1 MNVMILTI
9 GLGLAVG
16 QPPQSQPAAGE
27 SLRPEP
33 GWKEMGRNL
42 WFDREGR
49 RAILRARVVFREGP
63 LEHLMCKKG
72 TKEHE
77 AIVATDAV
85 PEQIHTVLLLTGA
98 KVGNPV
104 QFAPVFRPPSGSA
117 IAIELNWWQDGKLQ
131 AADARRWVW
140 DEKTKSSLAID
151 WVFGGSFF
159 YEDPITKK
167 PRYAADDGDLIT
179 VANFG
184 NSILDLPIASSAN
197 DADRVFTANTRRIPP
212 IGTEVFVV
220 MSPRPESQSP
230 ESKRGGP
237 PETKKREPP
246 ASKNGQTPDAGS
258 TTRPEK

>member
-16 QPPQSQPAAGE
+16 QPPRAQPAAGE

-33 GWKEMGRNL
+33 GWKELGPSL

-49 RAILRARVVFREGP
+49 RVILRARVVLREGP

-85 PEQIHTVLLLTGA
+85 PQQIHTVLLLTGA
-98 KVGNPV
+98 KVGKPV
-104 QFAPVFRPPSGSA
+104 QFAPEFRPPSGSA
-117 IAIELNWWQDGKLQ
+117 IAIEMKWRQDGKLQ
-131 AADARRWVW
+131 TADARQWVW
-140 DEKTKSSLAID
+140 DEKTKSPLAID
-151 WVFGGSFF
+151 WVFAGSFL

-184 NSILDLPIASSAN
+184 NSILDLPMASSAN
-197 DADRVFTANTRRIPP
+197 DADRVFTANTKKIPP
-212 IGTEVFVV
+212 VGTEVFVV
-220 MSPRPESQSP
+220 LSPRSEPRSTEP
-230 ESKRGGP
+230 KKGGTP
-237 PETKKREPP
+237 GSKKREPP
-246 ASKNGQTPDAGS
+246 GSQDRDARDAGS
-258 TTRPEK
+258 TARPEK

>member
-1 MNVMILTI
+1 MTVMLLTI
-9 GLGLAVG
+9 GLGLALG
-16 QPPQSQPAAGE
+16 QRPVSQPAAGE

-33 GWKEMGRNL
+33 SWKEMGRNL
-42 WFDREGR
+42 WFDRDRR

-85 PEQIHTVLLLTGA
+85 PEQIHTALILTGA
-98 KVGNPV
+98 SVGKPV
-104 QFAPVFRPPSGSA
+104 QFAPEFRPPSGSA
-117 IAIELNWWQDGKLQ
+117 IAIELKWWQGGKLRSD
-131 AADARRWVW
+131 DARQWVW
-140 DEKTKSSLAID
+140 DEKTKSPLAID
-151 WVFGGSFF
+151 WVFAGSFL

-179 VANFG
+179 VANFA
-184 NSILDLPIASSAN
+184 NAVLDLPIASSAN

-220 MSPRPESQSP
+220 MSPRPESRLP
-230 ESKRGGP
+230 ESKRSGP
-237 PETKKREPP
+237 PQSSNNQPP
-246 ASKNGQTPDAGS
+246 GSKNGQTPDAGS
-258 TTRPEK
+258 TAKPER